1 MALYIQFSSA
11 KTHETMQKTAL
22 KVTLNEVLE
31 QMLNFRSQFE
41 DETKK
46 PRAPPKLSKKL
57 LVYLKSFECSIIWYF
72 LVVHKS
78 YV

>member
-31 QMLNFRSQFE
+31 QMLNFRWQFE
-41 DETKK
+41 DETKNQEHRQNCQK
-46 PRAPPKLSKKL
+46 NFSSTWKVWNAQISDT
-57 LVYLKSFECSIIWYF
+57 FW
-72 LVVHKS
+72 
-78 YV
+78 